1 MSVGMGV
8 AVGEGLGDAVGDGE
22 GDADSDG
29 STDARSMLKKD
40 VVGESLVSLS
50 AAFSIVAV
58 IFG

>member
-1 MSVGMGV
+1 MGV

-29 STDARSMLKKD
+29 STAARSMLKKD